1 MLKDYENHTQP
12 LSEKKKIAFS
22 DGLDITVIILV
33 VGLFV
38 AIILAF
44 LAEFMFDLKI
54 NWKEVGID
62 TGIVAACTVAI
73 YLLLCSFAQRRGR
86 KTERYGKAAE
96 RLQDM
101 NREIIE
107 HNLSDK
113 VRDYCREWERKQL
126 DSDRSAILNSAGIT
140 IEEYKEKYQ
149 ALDKRELKKKFPN
162 LTRLQLKII
171 GRAGRVRTAHYDENY
186 LFANRRKS
194 IGSHKSPSGGLTTRT
209 LNAID
214 YIRTICTTVLTSLFS
229 ASILQEV
236 IFNPSKETVIKL
248 VVKLAVIVTFA
259 ALGMVGGYNFSTVKE
274 VNEMNSK
281 SDEMEN
287 FIRWCDNFQIKKD
300 G

>member
-1 MLKDYENHTQP
+1 
-12 LSEKKKIAFS
+12 
-22 DGLDITVIILV
+22 
-33 VGLFV
+33 
-38 AIILAF
+38 
-44 LAEFMFDLKI
+44 MFDLKI

-73 YLLLCSFAQRRGR
+73 YLLLRSFAQRRGR
-86 KTERYGKAAE
+86 KTNQYVKAAG
-96 RLQDM
+96 RLQSI

-107 HNLSDK
+107 KNLAEK

-140 IEEYKEKYQ
+140 IEEYHEKYQ
-149 ALDKRELKKKFPN
+149 TFDKRELKQKYPN
-162 LTRLQLKII
+162 LSRLQLKII

-186 LFANRRKS
+186 LFANRRKI
-194 IGSHKSPSGGLTTRT
+194 IGIHKSPSGGLTTRT
-209 LNAID
+209 MNAID

-287 FIRWCDNFQIKKD
+287 FVRWCEGLKTP
-300 G
+300 